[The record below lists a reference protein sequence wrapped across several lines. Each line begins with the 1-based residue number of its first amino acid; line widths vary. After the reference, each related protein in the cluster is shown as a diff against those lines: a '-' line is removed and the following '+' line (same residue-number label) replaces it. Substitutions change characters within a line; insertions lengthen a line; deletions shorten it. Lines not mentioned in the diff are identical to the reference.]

1 MVDFKFREVFFIS
14 VRVLTLFNLH
24 LFRERFGI
32 CGRMEFGSIGFHFGF
47 GSISGHV
54 SGTRTAMLVRTGKD
68 HKHRLAFTLF
78 DIRIRVS
85 QMYSF
90 LVFHQD
96 KVSSELG
103 ALAEVF
109 SRVIQQYK
117 KNYLFTSSE
126 GDNSTLKDSIC
137 AKSSAS
143 PFIETE
149 NRVTVAVHRAGGCY
163 QI

>member
-1 MVDFKFREVFFIS
+1 VDFKFREVFFIS

-117 KNYLFTSSE
+117 KKTTYLRPARE
-126 GDNSTLKDSIC
+126 IIRRLKTV
-137 AKSSAS
+137 SARS
-143 PFIETE
+143 PLLPLLSRQKIESP
-149 NRVTVAVHRAGGCY
+149 
-163 QI
+163 